1 MHFLQCNTSLKIRRM
16 YVCICMYVC
25 MFSSCLYFYSCQ
37 GEIIPKAVI
46 THHVE
51 ASVFD
56 WHPLERILA
65 IGWADGTI
73 HGFIVNLYTN

>member
-1 MHFLQCNTSLKIRRM
+1 M
-16 YVCICMYVC
+16 YVYVCMYVC
-25 MFSSCLYFYSCQ
+25 MFSSCLHFYSCQ

-65 IGWADGTI
+65 IGWADGTAI
-73 HGFIVNLYTN
+73 YHPWIYSLLVYKLRRILLLIF

>member
-1 MHFLQCNTSLKIRRM
+1 M
-16 YVCICMYVC
+16 YMYVC

-73 HGFIVNLYTN
+73 HGIYSLLVYKLRINLLLIF